1 MNARQTASLVATGI
15 LAFSSS
21 VLAGADGSTLELPKD
36 VDVAIVVFEDL
47 QCPDCRQV
55 HPLLLEAAASSGVP
69 LVIRDF
75 PITRH
80 AWAFPAAVLAGYFTA
95 QSEALGLEFRS
106 FIFRNQPDINPDNL
120 RQYGEAFA
128 QDHKLQLPPDIDP
141 DGRLAAR
148 VQSDV
153 DLGRQINLEYVPLIF
168 VIGPA
173 AGPSH
178 AVEVTDP
185 GQLGATIAR
194 MKQAPA
200 Q

>member
-15 LAFSSS
+15 LAFASS
-21 VLAGADGSTLELPKD
+21 VLAAADGSTLDLPKD

-55 HPLLLEAAASSGVP
+55 HPLLLEAAAASGVP
-69 LVIRDF
+69 LVIHDF

-80 AWAFPAAVLAGYFTA
+80 AWAFPAAVLARYFTA
-95 QSEALGLEFRS
+95 ESAALGLEFRS
-106 FIFRNQPDINPDNL
+106 FIFRNQPDINPNNL

-141 DGRLAAR
+141 DGRLEAL
-148 VQSDV
+148 VQSDF
-153 DLGRQINLEYVPLIF
+153 DLGRQIHLEYVPLIF
-168 VIGPA
+168 VIGPPT
-173 AGPSH
+173 GPPH

-185 GQLGATIAR
+185 GQLGATITR